1 MRKRAK
7 WLGRK
12 MVKPHLVIIPAFALV
27 AMLVSVV
34 VWQAGALAHVAQS
47 LSAEQARNAE
57 LQNEV
62 ARLKET
68 ADYFLQRGVEMQS
81 TGHLTEAKAAFE
93 AVVSR
98 FPASE
103 VVRTAQQR
111 LAIVN
116 AAIARAET
124 QRVAEERRRQG
135 QR

>member
-1 MRKRAK
+1 M
-7 WLGRK
+7 
-12 MVKPHLVIIPAFALV
+12 KPHLVIIPAFV
-27 AMLVSVV
+27 FIGMLVSVV

-47 LSAEQARNAE
+47 LSAEQVRNAE

-81 TGHLTEAKAAFE
+81 AGNLTEAKAAFE
-93 AVVSR
+93 AVVTR
-98 FPASE
+98 FPASP
-103 VVRTAQQR
+103 VLRTAQQR

-116 AAIARAET
+116 AALARAEA
-124 QRVAEERRRQG
+124 QRVAEEHRRQG

>member
-1 MRKRAK
+1 M
-7 WLGRK
+7 
-12 MVKPHLVIIPAFALV
+12 KPHFVIIPAFALMC
-27 AMLVSVV
+27 MLVSVV

-98 FPASE
+98 FPASP
-103 VVRTAQQR
+103 VVRTARQR

-116 AAIARAET
+116 AAIAQAEA

>member
-1 MRKRAK
+1 M
-7 WLGRK
+7 
-12 MVKPHLVIIPAFALV
+12 KPHLVIIPAFV
-27 AMLVSVV
+27 FIGMLVSVV

-47 LSAEQARNAE
+47 LSAEQVRNAE

-81 TGHLTEAKAAFE
+81 AGNLTEAKAAFE

-98 FPASE
+98 FPASP

-116 AAIARAET
+116 AAIARAEA